1 VRSCKVIS
9 NAFEINKDLLIF
21 IDMPGGKLENLD
33 EICTALRT
41 YQSVPKQF
49 NKNQQKMVL
58 H

>member
-1 VRSCKVIS
+1 
-9 NAFEINKDLLIF
+9 
-21 IDMPGGKLENLD
+21 MPGGKLENLD